1 MPDEYWADSFAKP
14 SNGNSAS
21 PKTPSYALPTISF
34 ARHYSIKGPTRK
46 LLASKAHCATTS
58 SINYSSKATDKGAKV
73 LSLRSTRDNNGSNS
87 TSFES
92 STVPRSRSDLNVTKK
107 ASDTKHAAPFYLVN
121 LFGRGSEKSKS
132 KKMRTSNESP
142 YATVFSSEIEKE
154 NIKMEHTYDALYRP
168 NKDRFWTLDGD
179 KENANPQRKSS
190 YQPPVL
196 KSKPV
201 TTDPTKDN
209 NNMPLKT
216 RYERLAEPLELI
228 SPAVYSVL
236 ANYYQDSGSSTSSSA
251 AFPKDYLKSLVTDKD
266 VVSAQEWYKLVDVI
280 SSLVDAAFASQSQES
295 QYLID
300 LNNDLQKQIIH
311 NDKLCQ
317 QVIGNLDELKMQMYD
332 PVNQNNDS
340 MSKFASRVNE
350 IKEKLTQK
358 MLTLNEIHNKEK
370 LEAAKLDNNSVKSFD
385 KSDVSVSNAKP
396 APQSQLTS
404 LFRTKNSSFHEL
416 KQADVQNA
424 QHGTR
429 IETSANVSNNN
440 LVASENYSNYDSDDA
455 LKLSPVRLSSRSISS
470 NVSMNEDEKGK
481 EADGTSDVCSISI
494 SSVEQNKST

>member
-1 MPDEYWADSFAKP
+1 M
-14 SNGNSAS
+14 
-21 PKTPSYALPTISF
+21 
-34 ARHYSIKGPTRK
+34 
-46 LLASKAHCATTS
+46 
-58 SINYSSKATDKGAKV
+58 
-73 LSLRSTRDNNGSNS
+73 
-87 TSFES
+87 
-92 STVPRSRSDLNVTKK
+92 
-107 ASDTKHAAPFYLVN
+107 
-121 LFGRGSEKSKS
+121 
-132 KKMRTSNESP
+132 
-142 YATVFSSEIEKE
+142 
-154 NIKMEHTYDALYRP
+154 
-168 NKDRFWTLDGD
+168 
-179 KENANPQRKSS
+179 
-190 YQPPVL
+190 
-196 KSKPV
+196 
-201 TTDPTKDN
+201 
-209 NNMPLKT
+209 
-216 RYERLAEPLELI
+216 
-228 SPAVYSVL
+228 
-236 ANYYQDSGSSTSSSA
+236 
-251 AFPKDYLKSLVTDKD
+251 
-266 VVSAQEWYKLVDVI
+266 VDVI